1 MKFIHARK
9 PAIILLFYIVLT
21 SFGASLFRPFFS
33 LYFIRLGGTP
43 FMLGILGSLSSFIIL
58 CLNFFGGYFT
68 DKYGNW
74 LVLGVLLIVTHFFVA
89 LYAVAWDWRV
99 LFLFVLLATVFSFYG
114 PARDSLM
121 ASVFKEKERAI
132 GYQLME
138 VARRIV
144 KLVSPLIAG
153 VLISIFG
160 ILVGVRIGMV
170 IAGTFGIISGV
181 LILLFMREER
191 KVSQNAKLDR
201 TSAQFFGAY
210 LNLIRSID
218 RRIILLILLGSI
230 IIFVFAMASP
240 FLVIYSTEIA
250 KVSELEY
257 GLILT
262 VSNICIT
269 FFVLPLSGF
278 IIRMLGE
285 INCIIIS
292 SFVITLSM
300 MLFLLQPNLMVLLV
314 AYVLLETSVNF
325 YEPSLFSFWTRS
337 IRDIDR
343 GKFSSIVS
351 LIEGATIIAPLLGG
365 ELYSISPVFLFIA
378 GAILGVIAF
387 ASLCI
392 FKFACQVK

>member
-1 MKFIHARK
+1 MNYYLMNLEKL
-9 PAIILLFYIVLT
+9 IILISPNFNCMNLFMQENLRLYCCFITVLT

-74 LVLGVLLIVTHFFVA
+74 LVLGVLLIVTHLFVA

-114 PARDSLM
+114 PALDSLM
-121 ASVFKEKERAI
+121 ASVFKERERAI
-132 GYQLME
+132 GYQLKE

-144 KLVSPLIAG
+144 KLVSPLVAG

-210 LNLIRSID
+210 LNLIR
-218 RRIILLILLGSI
+218 RLIG
-230 IIFVFAMASP
+230 
-240 FLVIYSTEIA
+240 
-250 KVSELEY
+250 ELFC
-257 GLILT
+257 L
-262 VSNICIT
+262 
-269 FFVLPLSGF
+269 
-278 IIRMLGE
+278 
-285 INCIIIS
+285 
-292 SFVITLSM
+292 
-300 MLFLLQPNLMVLLV
+300 
-314 AYVLLETSVNF
+314 
-325 YEPSLFSFWTRS
+325 SFW
-337 IRDIDR
+337 
-343 GKFSSIVS
+343 
-351 LIEGATIIAPLLGG
+351 GA
-365 ELYSISPVFLFIA
+365 
-378 GAILGVIAF
+378 
-387 ASLCI
+387 
-392 FKFACQVK
+392 